1 MIQILPYIIILLAI
15 SAVAMGFIIR
25 VLKRQLG
32 LFKQPLAE
40 KDIKHFR
47 YTLFAISV
55 VIIVMGLIPIAI
67 NVITLFIELSGNGN
81 SGRPHTVSPI
91 SFVYSMGVHL
101 QTLLLSYL
109 LWRIYRLAN
118 GDNDS

>member
-1 MIQILPYIIILLAI
+1 MIQLVPYILILLGI
-15 SAVAMGFIIR
+15 SAVAMGFIFRVIR
-25 VLKRQLG
+25 KQLG
-32 LFKQPLAE
+32 LFKQPLTE
-40 KDIKHFR
+40 KDIKNFR
-47 YTLFAISV
+47 YTLFAISL
-55 VIIVMGLIPIAI
+55 VIVIMGLIPIAI
-67 NVITLFIELSGNGN
+67 NVIALFIELSGNGN